1 MKRKNAIWKLL
12 AGYLLILLFMLMS
25 SMAKGQSPCSND
37 GLCVVQFNA
46 GWNASKSVDW
56 VTNTKLTDCKTTS
69 IDIAVDTKAAS
80 KYGIVV
86 VPTILIFK
94 GEEEVGRFQANIMM
108 EMEATNKEVQEKID
122 EIIMEDF

>member
-1 MKRKNAIWKLL
+1 MKKNNAIWKLFT
-12 AGYLLILLFMLMS
+12 GYILILLLMLIS
-25 SMAKGQSPCSND
+25 NSVSGQSPCGDN
-37 GLCVVQFNA
+37 LCVVQFNA
-46 GWNASKSVDW
+46 GWNAAKSVDW